1 MTSVLDSATPPSVV
15 RAVDVFADL
24 YDRGRAPSTGR
35 YQSRIPGV
43 LPDAGQQYCF
53 EVDLDAC
60 TGCKACVAACHSLN
74 GLDEDELWRTVGLLQ
89 SVAPAAPE
97 QRTVTTACHHCA
109 DPACLNGCPVNAYE
123 KDVITGVVVHL
134 DDQCIGCSYCTFMC
148 PYEVPVF
155 NERLGI
161 VRKCDMCH
169 GRLAAGEAPAC
180 VQGCPN
186 AAIRI
191 GITAPVGAGVLD
203 TRTPFAL
210 VPGAPPSSITSPTTR
225 YLTSVAGILTDVV
238 ATSFE
243 QADPGAKPAHAH
255 PPLVAMLL
263 LVQVASGLAIADR
276 GGRIVWLTVAVGL
289 AGAASSALHLGRPQ
303 HAWKVVLGVGHSW
316 LSREAV
322 AIGAFVAANLAH
334 ALFQSDASWLIAMVA
349 GAAVTYASARVYADT
364 QRAMWQMHRTLWRFG
379 VVVGLSALFA
389 AAALY
394 ERSSSSFGFT
404 AMVVAA
410 GMAIVDVIRA
420 PRYEQNKL
428 ASLRRSAWLLNRDLA
443 PWHRTQVLASIAAVS
458 ATGLFTAFGG
468 TIPLIAAG
476 LAAACSFIAQRTL
489 FFSSVSPD
497 RMPW

>member
-1 MTSVLDSATPPSVV
+1 MTGVLETAQASSVV

-43 LPDAGQQYCF
+43 LPGEGQQFCF

-134 DDQCIGCSYCTFMC
+134 DDQCIGCSYCTLMC

-191 GITAPVGAGVLD
+191 GITATDLVRGDG
-203 TRTPFAL
+203 AL
-210 VPGAPPSSITSPTTR
+210 VPGAPPSSITRPTTR
-225 YLTSVAGILTDVV
+225 YVTTVEGIVSDVAAGMP
-238 ATSFE
+238 FE
-243 QADPGAKPAHAH
+243 QTDPGAKPAHAH
-255 PPLVAMLL
+255 MPLVAMLL
-263 LVQVASGLAIADR
+263 LVQIASGLAFADR
-276 GGRIVWLTVAVGL
+276 DGRIGLFTVAVGV
-289 AGAASSALHLGRPQ
+289 AGAAASALHLGRPQ
-303 HAWKVVLGVGHSW
+303 YAWKVVLGIGHSW

-322 AIGAFVAANLAH
+322 AIGAFVAASAGH
-334 ALFQSDASWLIAMVA
+334 ALLRSDATWIITISTAVA
-349 GAAVTYASARVYADT
+349 ATYASARVYADT
-364 QRAMWQMHRTLWRFG
+364 RRAMWQMTRTMWRFG
-379 VVVGLSALFA
+379 VVVALTGLLV
-389 AAALY
+389 AALLY
-394 ERSSSSFGFT
+394 EGSAGSFGFA
-404 AMVVAA
+404 AMSLAVV
-410 GMAIVDVIRA
+410 MAVTDVIRS
-420 PRYEQNKL
+420 PRYEQNSL
-428 ASLRRSAWLLNRDLA
+428 ASMRRSARLLNVDLA
-443 PWHRTQVLASIAAVS
+443 PWHRTQVLASIALVSGSAVY
-458 ATGLFTAFGG
+458 AAVGG
-468 TIPLIAAG
+468 TVPMVAAC
-476 LAAACSFIAQRTL
+476 AAASVSCFAQRVL
-489 FFSSVSPD
+489 FFRSVSPD